1 MSFCIIFGKN
11 INVSVSSSTVK
22 LEVPKGIVVQ
32 GQSNLCLSHIS
43 SYNSFLAIRAGSLSF
58 GCDRLK
64 IFQVCIYVLM
74 GVISVRIK
82 FKDMH
87 TCPVL
92 PTDVQRTCWIALTLK
107 TFLTHVQHTVLG
119 LCVYLAILVPQTTRC
134 VCPILY

>member
-74 GVISVRIK
+74 DVISVRIK
-82 FKDMH
+82 FKDMLDSSHSKDFSH
-87 TCPVL
+87 TCG
-92 PTDVQRTCWIALTLK
+92 TRD
-107 TFLTHVQHTVLG
+107 TVLG
-119 LCVYLAILVPQTTRC
+119 LCVYLAILVPQVTRC
-134 VCPILY
+134 GCPILY